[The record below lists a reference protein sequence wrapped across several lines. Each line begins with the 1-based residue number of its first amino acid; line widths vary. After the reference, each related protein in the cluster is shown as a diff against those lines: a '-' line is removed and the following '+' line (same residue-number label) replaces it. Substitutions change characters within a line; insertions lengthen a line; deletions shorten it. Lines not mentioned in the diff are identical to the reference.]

1 MFNSQCKDKYCTN
14 FSLND
19 KSTRTQGGRKE
30 GADGSTELPLAGDV
44 LKNCSNYFQPTMSKD
59 DGFYECQVNTRDKMS
74 LVFKLNVQREFN
86 IFFVCGQ
93 RPNDIPSNYLSCC
106 LLDTL
111 LIHIWGVL
119 LGYTSGL
126 NLAVNSL
133 SQLLYNT
140 ILLPFQHTFHKFG
153 KYLFLCVIP
162 RCRHF

>member
-1 MFNSQCKDKYCTN
+1 MDLWRHCLP
-14 FSLND
+14 FSLVTFLAF
-19 KSTRTQGGRKE
+19 KLV
-30 GADGSTELPLAGDV
+30 APLMMMSF
-44 LKNCSNYFQPTMSKD
+44 LKKWS
-59 DGFYECQVNTRDKMS
+59 TRDKMS

-153 KYLFLCVIP
+153 KYLFLCVKP